1 MQEAFEKLKGVDI
14 FALKSY
20 LEKTSKIETSIIV
33 AMNEIFVNLF
43 FFVLNLVVG
52 FFSLMIRVLE
62 NIDLYDS
69 YKCGQFHLARANRL
83 HFGRTFQWFIS
94 FYASYSW
101 SLLPLLSIFLFTWK
115 LHAESS
121 TSFYRHCP
129 WIWILW
135 NSSFNFRGSLYL
147 RYN

>member
-43 FFVLNLVVG
+43 FFLLNLVVG
-52 FFSLMIRVLE
+52 FFSLMIRILE

-69 YKCGQFHLARANRL
+69 YKTYVYNAAK
-83 HFGRTFQWFIS
+83 
-94 FYASYSW
+94 
-101 SLLPLLSIFLFTWK
+101 SIWQGLTG
-115 LHAESS
+115 S
-121 TSFYRHCP
+121 TSGG
-129 WIWILW
+129 L
-135 NSSFNFRGSLYL
+135 SSGSLVSMLLTIGAFYL
-147 RYN
+147 FYIWA